1 MYMYLEHTTIFFP
14 FRLSTILNQIDNLDE
29 ADSEEDIDS
38 YTESSEVLGN
48 DEETASADEWVINRS
63 YPTDIIAA
71 MLDDC

>member
-38 YTESSEVLGN
+38 YTESSDVLGN
-48 DEETASADEWVINRS
+48 DEETASADE
-63 YPTDIIAA
+63 
-71 MLDDC
+71 